1 MNLLFVTPRLPYPP
15 LKGDQVVSYHRL
27 RTLSQRHKITLLTF
41 YETAS
46 ELENITQLDCYC
58 DAIYPIQLSKLQSL
72 INVAKGIFRS
82 KLPLQVNYYYSKKLK
97 KYFDTI
103 FKSSDFDLIH
113 IFLMRMAPYFHQI
126 STPKIIELIDS
137 MELNIDRRLTLEPLP
152 QRWLF
157 QEELRRVIDYEQI
170 LCDLFDCVVVV
181 SKKDKDIISNQKVQ
195 VIPNGIDTQL
205 FTGQENAPPYSTIIF
220 SGNMSYAPN
229 IHAVKW
235 FVKKCLPIIQQS
247 ISEVSF
253 IIAGVNP
260 TQEVC
265 SLGKVPGVK
274 VIGYVAS
281 MSETL
286 KQANVAIAPMQS
298 GSGIQNKILEAMA
311 SELPVITTTLGLGS
325 LKAKPGQEILVA
337 DSPESFAETT
347 ITLLQNRKLA
357 KEIGHQARKFVID
370 YHSWETAANQ
380 IEKLYTQIVGKNFS
394 A

>member
-1 MNLLFVTPRLPYPP
+1 MNLLFVTPRFPYPP

-41 YETAS
+41 YQTAS
-46 ELENITQLDCYC
+46 ELKNIAHIDCYC
-58 DAIYPIQLSKLQSL
+58 DAIYPIQLPKLQSL
-72 INVAKGIFRS
+72 VNVGKGIFCS
-82 KLPLQVNYYYSKKLK
+82 QLPLQVNYYYSQNFKNH
-97 KYFDTI
+97 FDTI
-103 FKSSDFDLIH
+103 IKSSNFDLVH
-113 IFLMRMAPYFHQI
+113 VFMMRMAPYFHQI
-126 STPKIIELIDS
+126 SAPKIIELIDS
-137 MELNIDRRLTLEPLP
+137 MQLNLERRLTIEPFH

-170 LCDLFDCVVVV
+170 LCDLFNYVVVV
-181 SKKDKDIISNQKVQ
+181 SKKDKDIISNQQVQ
-195 VIPNGIDTQL
+195 VIPNGIDTKL
-205 FTGQENAPPYSTIIF
+205 FTAQQNTPLHSTLIF

-235 FVKKCLPIIQQS
+235 FVKQCLPIIKRT
-247 ISEVSF
+247 IPEVYF

-260 TQEVC
+260 TQEIC
-265 SLGKVPGVK
+265 NLGQVPGVK

-286 KQANVAIAPMQS
+286 QQANVAIAPMQS

-337 DSPESFAETT
+337 DSPKSFAETT

-357 KEIGHQARKFVID
+357 KEIGHQARKFVVN

-380 IEKLYTQIVGKNFS
+380 IEELYTQIVGKNFS
-394 A
+394 T